1 MFIHITPDKSDNRKC
16 LQLAGQDVMSMR
28 STIVASL
35 VLVQLAGLG
44 LARDTG
50 HGPVWPG
57 RPDTGRCRYIDSTIS
72 QPYKTL
78 MLYLSIGADAV
89 GNKTC
94 DTKEREETC
103 AKSLHKETFCCYD
116 KCCTQETFNEFS
128 KDDVK

>member
-1 MFIHITPDKSDNRKC
+1 
-16 LQLAGQDVMSMR
+16 MSMR

-57 RPDTGRCRYIDSTIS
+57 RPDTGRCRYIDSPIS